1 VRVLAPLALAAAA
14 IASVS
19 YLFPSFIAIVAWPSS
34 GPVRL
39 ALLAPLSRL
48 WISSGA
54 AVALITT
61 GVAILRWSGVDNE
74 RLRAAAIRISLLLLW
89 VVPYL
94 PWLPDRAPL
103 LLVLAGPLRWAVAAV
118 AMGGAIAA
126 LFPWTNATAGY
137 LHPRRQA
144 ASQRI
149 ARALVLLL
157 SFGLFSTLGLR
168 FNAAA
173 GFSGDEPH
181 YLVIAHSL
189 LVDHDLDIANNHE
202 RRDYHAFFG
211 GELRPDY
218 LRRGQHGEIY
228 SIHAPGLPA
237 VLLPAY
243 ALGGATG
250 AVVAMTIV
258 SALAALAIFDLAALA
273 GGAVSGAVAW
283 AAVCLTVP
291 FLPHAWLIYPEG
303 AGAFI
308 VAWSVLWI
316 WQNRAS
322 NGRMI
327 AHGALLALLPWLHT
341 KFIVLAVLLAA
352 WQCARLLTSD
362 VSATIRSRLAGAAV
376 FLAPLM
382 VSTAVWLLFFDHLYG
397 TLNPEAPYGNSTQ
410 LSVLAQNI
418 PHGTLGLF
426 FDQKFGLLAYSPVY
440 LLAAAGMWLMLR
452 DRQLRPLAS
461 GLLIVGAG
469 YLLSTTRFYM
479 WWGGSSAPARFLVPL
494 LPLAAPAIAVA
505 AGRLRS
511 TVGRAA
517 TIGTFVASLA
527 IAGVC
532 LASDRA
538 ELLFSDPHG
547 TALLLQALQG
557 SAPVDISLPTFTEE
571 NWVRPLLVLLEWTVA
586 AVAAAAIA
594 STAAR
599 KRIVRS
605 EFATASICVLMFG
618 AIASPLVRASTR
630 EERDAVAD
638 RGRLSSLDAYDRAS
652 LRAVDPDRRRRL
664 SDGEVSEALTV
675 VRTSLSEAP
684 IALPEGEY
692 EARVWFDEA
701 YPLGDVRVTVADRI
715 VLASSAISPGGPSV
729 VRFRVPVPVPIS
741 ITFSDPSAA
750 RHASTLQIVPVEL
763 AAGAQHSGVRV
774 TGVEPIDDR
783 RGAFIA
789 YVGTNSYAEGG
800 VFWTKGTNTAQLFVV
815 PAGAEHLRL
824 ILTVGP
830 NPTRVQVECAT
841 QDFEVDMSANET
853 REIPM
858 TLTRGI
864 DRVSILLRS
873 SRAFRPAEVD
883 RSSDD
888 RRALG
893 VRVRPRL
900 E

>member
-14 IASVS
+14 IASVF
-19 YLFPSFIAIVAWPSS
+19 YLFPSSIAIVAWPSS

-54 AVALITT
+54 AVALIVT
-61 GVAILRWSGVDNE
+61 GVAILRSSGVDE
-74 RLRAAAIRISLLLLW
+74 QRMRTAAMRISLLLLW

-103 LLVLAGPLRWAVAAV
+103 LLVLGGPLRWAVAAV

-126 LFPWTNATAGY
+126 LFPSTEATAVF
-137 LHPRRQA
+137 LRSRRHA
-144 ASQRI
+144 PSHRVG
-149 ARALVLLL
+149 RALVLLL
-157 SFGLFSTLGLR
+157 SLGLFSTLGLR
-168 FNAAA
+168 FTSTV
-173 GFSGDEPH
+173 GFGGDEPH
-181 YLVIAHSL
+181 YLVITHSL

-202 RRDYHAFFG
+202 RRDYRAFFG
-211 GELRPDY
+211 GELRTDY

-258 SALAALAIFDLAALA
+258 SALAALAIFDLAVLA
-273 GGAVSGAVAW
+273 GGAANGAVAW

-291 FLPHAWLIYPEG
+291 FLPHAWSIYPEG

-362 VSATIRSRLAGAAV
+362 GSATIRSRVAGAAV
-376 FLAPLM
+376 FLAPLV
-382 VSTAVWLLFFDHLYG
+382 VSTAAWLLFFDRLYG
-397 TLNPEAPYGNSTQ
+397 TLNPEAPYGSSTQ
-410 LSVLAQNI
+410 LNVLVRNI

-426 FDQKFGLLAYSPVY
+426 FDQKFGLLPYSPVY
-440 LLAAAGMWLMLR
+440 LLAVVGMWLMLR
-452 DRQLRPLAS
+452 DRQLRPLAL
-461 GLLIVGAG
+461 GLLVVGAG

-479 WWGGSSAPARFLVPL
+479 WWGGPSAPARFLVPL
-494 LPLAAPAIAVA
+494 LPLAAPMIAVA

-517 TIGTFVASLA
+517 TIGTLAASLA

-532 LASDRA
+532 FAFDRA

-547 TALLLQALQG
+547 TAQLLQALQG

-571 NWVRPLLVLLEWTVA
+571 NWVRPLFLLVEWTLA

-599 KRIVRS
+599 KRIVTS
-605 EFATASICVLMFG
+605 VFATASICVLMFG

-630 EERDAVAD
+630 EDRDAIAD
-638 RGRLSSLDAYDRAS
+638 RGRLSSIDAYDRAS
-652 LRAVDPDRRRRL
+652 LRAVDPDTRRRL
-664 SDGEVSEALTV
+664 SAGEVSEALTV
-675 VRTSLSEAP
+675 VRTPLSEAP
-684 IALPEGEY
+684 VALPEGEY

-715 VLASSAISPGGPSV
+715 VLASSAISAGGPSV
-729 VRFRVPVPVPIS
+729 VRFRIPVPVPIS
-741 ITFSDPSAA
+741 ITVGDPSAA
-750 RHASTLQIVPVEL
+750 HRASTVQIVPVEL
-763 AAGAQHSGVRV
+763 AAGARHSGARV
-774 TGVEPIDDR
+774 TGVEPIGDR

-789 YVGTNSYAEGG
+789 YVGNNSYPEDG

-824 ILTVGP
+824 ILHVGP
-830 NPTRVQVECAT
+830 NPTRVWVDCAG
-841 QDFEVDMSANET
+841 QNFEVDMSANET
-853 REIPM
+853 REIPIAFAGGAE
-858 TLTRGI
+858 RI
-864 DRVSILLRS
+864 SIFIRS

-888 RRALG
+888 QRALG
-893 VRVRPRL
+893 VQVRPPL